1 RPRDQPVWRSCRRS
15 RASRNA
21 ARSGLAH
28 PFGRTGSA
36 GACEGSDLPLFR
48 PCRMSTQATPAGS
61 QDLIAAYKA
70 ILRDVLDRR
79 PSGTC
84 QGLAEALGKNRSF
97 ITQSANPAYQTPIP
111 AQHVHPIIQV
121 CHFSAQERDRF
132 LEAYHR
138 AHPRRLL
145 LLKERERGERLTLL
159 LADLGTEKNHRLDTL
174 LSEFAEK
181 VARLVED
188 S

>member
-1 RPRDQPVWRSCRRS
+1 
-15 RASRNA
+15 
-21 ARSGLAH
+21 
-28 PFGRTGSA
+28 
-36 GACEGSDLPLFR
+36 
-48 PCRMSTQATPAGS
+48 MSTQATPAGS

-79 PSGTC
+79 PSGTR
-84 QGLAEALGKNRSF
+84 QRLAEALGKNRSF
-97 ITQSANPAYQTPIP
+97 ITQIANPAYQTPIP

-132 LEAYHR
+132 LAAYHR

-145 LLKERERGERLTLL
+145 LLKERERGRRLTLML
-159 LADLGTEKNHRLDTL
+159 PDLGIEKNHRLDTL

-181 VARLVED
+181 VARLIED